1 MSNSDRLVS
10 LGSVEHVLSVTGFPL
25 PMLTHGLLV
34 VDKPAGLTSRQV
46 VDRVA
51 RLVRPAKAGHAGTLD
66 PLATGVLVVCIGQAT
81 RLIEYVQRMP
91 KSYRATLLFGRS
103 SPTDDIEG
111 PIVLEDEPRIPSLEL
126 VTAAAARF
134 IGTIQQRPPDYS
146 AVRVGGRRA
155 YDLARR
161 GQALDLPPRPVQI
174 HDLRIVTYEYP
185 ELVFDVDCGSGT
197 YVRSLVRDLAAA
209 LETTAVMSALVR
221 TAIGDFKLADACPL
235 ETLNP
240 ETLAARLL
248 PMRAAVVALPEIL
261 LSDEEVQ
268 RIVRGQSIQR
278 PAASGDSEWA
288 AINAT
293 GELLAI
299 LARRVD
305 GALGPTRVFT
315 QA

>member
-1 MSNSDRLVS
+1 
-10 LGSVEHVLSVTGFPL
+10 
-25 PMLTHGLLV
+25 MLAHGLLV

-111 PIVLEDEPRIPSLEL
+111 PIVLEDEPRMPSIEL
-126 VTAAAARF
+126 VAAAAARF
-134 IGTIQQRPPDYS
+134 VGTIQQRPPDYS
-146 AVRVGGRRA
+146 AVHVGGRRA

-161 GQALDLPPRPVQI
+161 GQSLDLPARPVRI

-185 ELVFDVDCGSGT
+185 ELVFEVDCGSGT

-235 ETLNP
+235 ETLNAA
-240 ETLAARLL
+240 TLAARLL
-248 PMRAAVVALPEIL
+248 PLRAAVAALPEIL
-261 LSDEEVQ
+261 LSDEEAQ
-268 RIVRGQSIQR
+268 CIVRGQTIQR
-278 PAASGDSEWA
+278 PVASGDSEWA

-305 GALGPTRVFT
+305 GALGPTRVF
-315 QA
+315 AS